1 MYVVPGLVRTSV
13 KPVCLPILPG
23 ITAVGYFA
31 RSAVSRAPRSS
42 GFRPNG
48 RHLRSFS
55 AAREEPRPG
64 QEERFLAVVPG
75 LRPCYDLN
83 SVSIRV
89 PAGGPAGNPRDHH
102 TRMEH
107 VIKMARPICR
117 RQEARQHESCY
128 LRRRSQRWKTAAK
141 SNPFLP
147 IVRISFER
155 SLNSA
160 TVLAGGPEEML
171 VSCMVLRRLISSPT
185 PVPAP
190 ASPSRIA
197 WPAEETFKTAKDV
210 LAGDA
215 PAPAKRKE
223 MKW

>member
-1 MYVVPGLVRTSV
+1 V

-23 ITAVGYFA
+23 ITAAVGYFA

-107 VIKMARPICR
+107 VVKMARPICR

-160 TVLAGGPEEML
+160 TVFAGGDARVLHGPSSSHKFTNASASASITIADRLAGGGDIQDGKGRPGRGRPGTRNEE
-171 VSCMVLRRLISSPT
+171 
-185 PVPAP
+185 
-190 ASPSRIA
+190 
-197 WPAEETFKTAKDV
+197 
-210 LAGDA
+210 
-215 PAPAKRKE
+215 E